1 MPIVSS
7 LIVEDSAQK
16 DGRRWIRERHTDQ
29 IGQRYEFAYL
39 CAAVFDAAAALAAR
53 IPFVNAALIA
63 DEVAANVAD
72 VLANGS
78 LATPRLVYST
88 AAQNFAGLRA
98 VYASATRQDA
108 IVIGDFL
115 DTLTNSQLATAF
127 SITVGA
133 AATLRTNRLDP
144 AAALAASIRAA
155 AGQ

>member
-7 LIVEDSAQK
+7 VLVEDSRQA
-16 DGRRWIRERHTDQ
+16 DTRRWIRERHTDQ
-29 IGQRYEFAYL
+29 VGQRYEFAYL
-39 CAAVFDAAAALAAR
+39 CAAAFDAAAALAAR
-53 IPFVNAALIA
+53 VPGINAGLIA

-88 AAQNFAGLRA
+88 PAQNFAGLRA
-98 VYASATRQDA
+98 VYASATRQDV
-108 IVIGDFL
+108 IMIGDFL
-115 DTLTNSQLATAF
+115 DTLSNAQLATAF

-144 AAALAASIRAA
+144 AAALATSIRAA